1 MYRHALVNEGQRN
14 SSNKTPSGRYS
25 GSPKL
30 ARHSWY
36 ISSLARIKVC
46 TPCQAVHFLFCC
58 WLCFLLWW
66 GFVLFCFCFDLFGSS
81 RQGFSV
87 STMAVWEPYRP
98 GWSSPGPRVLGFK
111 ACTPHRLAC
120 TFFFFNRYSLV
131 ILRRK

>member
-14 SSNKTPSGRYS
+14 SSNKTPSGRSS

-36 ISSLARIKVC
+36 MSSLARIKVC

-87 STMAVWEPYRP
+87 WQLWMSGNPIDQA
-98 GWSSPGPRVLGFK
+98 GVLP
-111 ACTPHRLAC
+111 APECWDLRRALPTAWLVL
-120 TFFFFNRYSLV
+120 FFFLID
-131 ILRRK
+131 ILWSF